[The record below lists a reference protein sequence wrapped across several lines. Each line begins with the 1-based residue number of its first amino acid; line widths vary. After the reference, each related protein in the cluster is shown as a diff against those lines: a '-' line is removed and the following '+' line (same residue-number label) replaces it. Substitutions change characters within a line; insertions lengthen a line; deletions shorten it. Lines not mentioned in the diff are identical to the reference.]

1 VTKYLTIGLLVALC
15 LALGAVIVMQR
26 QNASLSAENASLTR
40 SLATLEQS
48 RDQARLAADVA
59 RAAAAREKS
68 KADEY
73 DALRNALING
83 EQDEELPAWF
93 ADYVAAVLGRVPD

>member
-1 VTKYLTIGLLVALC
+1 MVTRYLTIGLMGALC

-40 SLATLEQS
+40 SIATLEQS

-59 RAAAAREKS
+59 RATAAREKS

-73 DALRNALING
+73 DALREALISGG
-83 EQDEELPAWF
+83 EDQVLPEWFQDWLREILP
-93 ADYVAAVLGRVPD
+93 